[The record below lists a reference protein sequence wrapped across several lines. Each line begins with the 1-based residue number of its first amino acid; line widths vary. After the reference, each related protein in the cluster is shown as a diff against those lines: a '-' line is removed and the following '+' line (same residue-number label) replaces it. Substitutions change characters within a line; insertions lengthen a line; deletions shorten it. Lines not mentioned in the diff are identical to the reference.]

1 MQRWRLWLEKPRGGK
16 GSRCYHLPF
25 CIHRESLMAY
35 RNLEI
40 SNRGAVRTIVVNRP
54 DKLNALNRDTL
65 NELGLV
71 FAQAA
76 QDDAVRVV
84 VLTGAG
90 EKAFVAGADI
100 AEMNGYT
107 PVQAQG
113 FSRAGQRLMTSIERL
128 GKPVIARVQGF
139 ALGGG
144 MELAMACH
152 LRVASEKAKFGQ
164 PEINLG
170 LIPGFGGTQRLLRL
184 AGRGAA
190 LELCLTGAPINA
202 QRAYELGIVTRVVA
216 PEALDEAVNTLAD
229 QLAAAAPLAAAGILD
244 AVLQGGETA
253 IDQGLEFETQGFALA
268 FSTEDMREG
277 TTAFLEKRKPQFT
290 GR

>member
-1 MQRWRLWLEKPRGGK
+1 
-16 GSRCYHLPF
+16 
-25 CIHRESLMAY
+25 MAY
-35 RNLEI
+35 RNLELG
-40 SNRGAVRTIVVNRP
+40 NRGAVRTIVVNRP
-54 DKLNALNRDTL
+54 DKLNALDRQTL
-65 NELGLV
+65 NELTLA

-84 VLTGAG
+84 VLAGAG

-100 AEMNGYT
+100 SEMSGCSS
-107 PVQAQG
+107 VQAQA
-113 FSRAGQRLMTSIERL
+113 FSRAGQRLMSSIERL

-184 AGRGAA
+184 AGRSAA
-190 LELCLTGAPINA
+190 LELCLTGTPVNA
-202 QRAYELGIVTRVVA
+202 QRAYELGIVNRVVA
-216 PEALDEAVNTLAD
+216 PEALDETVEALAD

-244 AVLQGGETA
+244 AVLQGGETSL
-253 IDQGLEFETQGFALA
+253 DQGLEFETQGFALV

-277 TTAFLEKRKPQFT
+277 TRAFLEKRKAAFKGQ
-290 GR
+290 

>member
-1 MQRWRLWLEKPRGGK
+1 
-16 GSRCYHLPF
+16 
-25 CIHRESLMAY
+25 MAY

-40 SNRGAVRTIVVNRP
+40 ANRGAVRTITVNRP
-54 DKLNALNRDTL
+54 DKLNALNRETL
-65 NELGLV
+65 NELTLA
-71 FAQAA
+71 FNQAG

-100 AEMNGYT
+100 AEMNGYS
-107 PVQAQG
+107 PIQAQG
-113 FSRAGQRLMTSIERL
+113 FSRTGQRLMSLIERL
-128 GKPVIARVQGF
+128 GKPVIARIQGF

-190 LELCLTGAPINA
+190 LELCLTGSLINA
-202 QRAYELGIVTRVVA
+202 QRAYELGVVTRVA
-216 PEALDEAVNTLAD
+216 AAEALDESVNSLAD
-229 QLAAAAPLAAAGILD
+229 QLAQAAPLAAAGILD
-244 AVLQGGETA
+244 AVLQGGETT
-253 IDQGLEFETQGFALA
+253 IDQGLEFETQAFALA

-277 TTAFLEKRKPQFT
+277 TTAFLEKRKAEFQ

>member
-1 MQRWRLWLEKPRGGK
+1 
-16 GSRCYHLPF
+16 
-25 CIHRESLMAY
+25 MAY

-40 SNRGAVRTIVVNRP
+40 ANRGAVQTITVNRP

-65 NELGLV
+65 NELTLA
-71 FAQAA
+71 FNQAS

-100 AEMNGYT
+100 SEMNEYT

-113 FSRAGQRLMTSIERL
+113 FSRAGQQLMSRVERL
-128 GKPVIARVQGF
+128 GKPVIARIQGF

-144 MELAMACH
+144 MELAMCCH

-190 LELCLTGAPINA
+190 LELCLTGATISA
-202 QRAYELGIVTRVVA
+202 QRAYELGVVTRVVA
-216 PEALDEAVNTLAD
+216 PEALDETVNALAD

-244 AVLQGGETA
+244 AVLQGGETS
-253 IDQGLEFETQGFALA
+253 IDQGLEFETQAFALA

-277 TTAFLEKRKPQFT
+277 TSAFLEKRKATFK

>member
-1 MQRWRLWLEKPRGGK
+1 
-16 GSRCYHLPF
+16 
-25 CIHRESLMAY
+25 MAY

-65 NELGLV
+65 NELSLV

-128 GKPVIARVQGF
+128 GKPVIARIPGF

-152 LRVASEKAKFGQ
+152 LRIASEKAKFGQ

-190 LELCLTGAPINA
+190 LELCLTGAPIGA
-202 QRAYELGIVTRVVA
+202 QRAYELGIVSRVVA

-277 TTAFLEKRKPQFT
+277 TAAFLEKRKAQFS

>member
-1 MQRWRLWLEKPRGGK
+1 
-16 GSRCYHLPF
+16 
-25 CIHRESLMAY
+25 MAY

-40 SNRGAVRTIVVNRP
+40 VNRGAIRTITVNRP
-54 DKLNALNRDTL
+54 DKLNALNRETL
-65 NELGLV
+65 NELTLA

-128 GKPVIARVQGF
+128 GKPAIARVQGF

-152 LRVASEKAKFGQ
+152 LRIASDKAKFGQ

-170 LIPGFGGTQRLLRL
+170 LIPGFGGTQRMLRL

-190 LELCLTGAPINA
+190 LELCLTGATIDA
-202 QRAYELGIVTRVVA
+202 QRAYELGLVTRVVA
-216 PEALDEAVNTLAD
+216 AESLDDATHALAD

-244 AVLQGGETA
+244 AVLQGGETG

-268 FSTEDMREG
+268 FSTDDMREG
-277 TTAFLEKRKPQFT
+277 TTAFLEKRKAKFV

>member
-1 MQRWRLWLEKPRGGK
+1 
-16 GSRCYHLPF
+16 
-25 CIHRESLMAY
+25 MAY

-40 SNRGAVRTIVVNRP
+40 AHRGAVHTIVVNRP
-54 DKLNALNRDTL
+54 DKLNALNRETL
-65 NELGLV
+65 NELTLA

-107 PVQAQG
+107 PVQAQA
-113 FSRAGQRLMTSIERL
+113 FSRAGQRLMSSIERL
-128 GKPVIARVQGF
+128 GKPVIARIQGF

-190 LELCLTGAPINA
+190 LELCLTGAVINA
-202 QRAYELGIVTRVVA
+202 QRAYELGLLTRLVA

-229 QLAAAAPLAAAGILD
+229 QLAVAAPLAAAGILD
-244 AVLQGGETA
+244 AVLQGGESA

-277 TTAFLEKRKPQFT
+277 TTAFLEKRKAEFK

>member
-1 MQRWRLWLEKPRGGK
+1 
-16 GSRCYHLPF
+16 
-25 CIHRESLMAY
+25 MAY
-35 RNLEI
+35 RNLET
-40 SNRGAVRTIVVNRP
+40 SNREAVRTITVNRP
-54 DKLNALNRDTL
+54 DKLNALDRDTL
-65 NELGLV
+65 NELTLA

-76 QDDAVRVV
+76 QDDSVRVV
-84 VLTGAG
+84 VLAGAG

-113 FSRAGQRLMTSIERL
+113 FSRTGQRLMSSIERL
-128 GKPVIARVQGF
+128 GKPVIARIQGF

-190 LELCLTGAPINA
+190 LELCLTGAVINA
-202 QRAYELGIVTRVVA
+202 QRAYELGVVTRVVA
-216 PEALDEAVNTLAD
+216 ADVLDETVNALAD

-244 AVLQGGETA
+244 AVLQGGETG

-277 TTAFLEKRKPQFT
+277 TSAFLEKRKAAFK
-290 GR
+290 GN